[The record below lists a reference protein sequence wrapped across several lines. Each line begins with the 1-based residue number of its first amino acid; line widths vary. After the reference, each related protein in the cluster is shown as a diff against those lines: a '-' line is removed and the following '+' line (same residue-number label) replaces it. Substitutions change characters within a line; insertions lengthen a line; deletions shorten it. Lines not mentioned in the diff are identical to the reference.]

1 MLEWLTSMTHV
12 HLCADRLIASCN
24 AEWKWV
30 QRLLSGEP
38 LTMVVAVYS
47 SHVTYIDRVTA
58 CCCSPPPSIFNAMQR
73 DDETAITPN
82 DVRMQQQQQR
92 SSIPSFL
99 FIVFMLFMLTNH
111 SGDEYLA
118 RSQYQDTL
126 QAMNDQL
133 SNFTAW
139 MNGESSNFTM
149 VGVCACCVL

>member
-1 MLEWLTSMTHV
+1 
-12 HLCADRLIASCN
+12 
-24 AEWKWV
+24 
-30 QRLLSGEP
+30 
-38 LTMVVAVYS
+38 
-47 SHVTYIDRVTA
+47 
-58 CCCSPPPSIFNAMQR
+58 MQR
-73 DDETAITPN
+73 DEENATTPN
-82 DVRMQQQQQR
+82 DVRTQQQQQR

-118 RSQYQDTL
+118 RSHYQDTL

-149 VGVCACCVL
+149 VGVYACCVLPR